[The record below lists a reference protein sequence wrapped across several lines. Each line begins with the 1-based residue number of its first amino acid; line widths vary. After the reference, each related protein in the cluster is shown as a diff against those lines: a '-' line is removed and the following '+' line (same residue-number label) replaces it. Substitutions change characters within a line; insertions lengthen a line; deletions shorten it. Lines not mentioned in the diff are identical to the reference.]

1 MKSTDTLTTGEAS
14 RYCHVSNLSV
24 LKWIKSG
31 SLKAY
36 RTPGGHYRI
45 LKSDFID
52 FLVRYNMPVNP
63 QLLSSQGKKIL
74 IKTIDG
80 GFAKSIKKSLKEDNY
95 TYKFEIAKDD
105 FDVLVKLGSFKPDMI
120 IILTDESKEMK
131 LMRRIKEQ
139 HRSQN
144 LKIVVIPDGEVHFDN
159 EEIMGE
165 PIIDCLLPSPY
176 TPSLLKREVRSLLG
190 YTRRKGERED
200 QQKPE
205 SN

>member
-63 QLLSSQGKKIL
+63 QLLHSQGKKIL
-74 IKTIDG
+74 IKTADS

-95 TYKFEIAKDD
+95 TYKFEMAKDD
-105 FDVLVKLGSFKPDMI
+105 FDVLVKLGSFSPDMI
-120 IILTDESKEMK
+120 IFLTDNSEEIK

-139 HRSQN
+139 QKSQN
-144 LKIVVIPDGEVHFDN
+144 MKVVVIPDGEVPFGDV
-159 EEIMGE
+159 EVMGE
-165 PIIDCLLPSPY
+165 PVIDCLLPSTY
-176 TPSLLKREVRSLLG
+176 TPSLLKREVRNLLG
-190 YTRRKGERED
+190 YTRRKGETED
-200 QQKPE
+200 PDK
-205 SN
+205 S